1 MVKHANFSLGSVAML
16 SQMYHICYF
25 APRGEE
31 LTYANRVP
39 ISFLV

>member
-1 MVKHANFSLGSVAML
+1 MVEHANFSLGSVTML
-16 SQMYHICYF
+16 SQMYHIYF

-31 LTYANRVP
+31 LTYANRVL